1 MKNSISRISF
11 VSFIASFFLP
21 AVFCLQTLSAQYSGS
36 SASSGVVT
44 LNSTNAW
51 NKVFI
56 TDRAVNTNVQ
66 TGSPFIS
73 NEWQLA
79 NIVVMENKGE
89 IQNVPVR
96 IDAKYNLIEIM
107 HEGKV
112 KVLHSANTYSISLA
126 LSKEV
131 FVSNKTLGLIEPEGF
146 FKVVYSKKSSLL
158 CHYSTKVIEGG
169 YNAVLDAGIKEDKMV
184 IEQTYYI
191 MQDGK
196 LIKLEKNRK
205 KLIHQFNDKPEIA
218 QYIKE
223 QHIMPKAEYD
233 LLKLI
238 DFIDSLS

>member
-96 IDAKYNLIEIM
+96 IDAKY
-107 HEGKV
+107 
-112 KVLHSANTYSISLA
+112 SAQTA
-126 LSKEV
+126 
-131 FVSNKTLGLIEPEGF
+131 
-146 FKVVYSKKSSLL
+146 KSS
-158 CHYSTKVIEGG
+158 
-169 YNAVLDAGIKEDKMV
+169 
-184 IEQTYYI
+184 
-191 MQDGK
+191 QDLRSNSGVPHAWHP
-196 LIKLEKNRK
+196 LWF
-205 KLIHQFNDKPEIA
+205 HSWPV
-218 QYIKE
+218 
-223 QHIMPKAEYD
+223 
-233 LLKLI
+233 
-238 DFIDSLS
+238 